1 MMQSVPWVLYVDKA
15 RAMHGAYRPNGYDG
29 YARSHGC
36 ANLSPTDAHWL
47 YDWAE
52 EGTYIQLFDP
62 RGQTPTDPETS
73 TEGGV

>member
-52 EGTYIQLFDP
+52 
-62 RGQTPTDPETS
+62 
-73 TEGGV
+73 